1 MAYALRY
8 YKEIAQADGSACRL
22 EIYKKDSTAS
32 AIEIGAVVQGLSLEI
47 QGQQGD
53 VDSPIVKTS
62 LSMTFVD
69 AGDLENG
76 QKNGFWEEF
85 YTPDALMWKVV
96 LKVKDA
102 QETAFRTMWG
112 GYVTPDSFSENI
124 VYRGSVTII
133 ARDNIGHMQDFPF
146 DAQGDADGLISL
158 YNLVNMAW
166 EKIQS
171 PMDLE
176 WNPNQMMV
184 CDGVPAYDTLM
195 NVSQFEGMDWY
206 KAVESALA
214 SYGMVM
220 RFVGDNAVH
229 IGALRFLPNLGWV
242 SADSVPHMEPR
253 FISGAT
259 RELVPA
265 VRRIE
270 ESVDYEA
277 GEVNAPQ
284 VDSSDFT
291 GDINS
296 TLLTTSTGVL
306 FRLYSWDINNTEEG
320 EGWVDNGVSAPY
332 FNPEGY
338 DMTELVESDSHDGRF
353 MWLAF
358 SQYITGDNRYA
369 LYSRRMMAGRIAVR
383 FAFGPT
389 YRLVNSKITPI
400 GSARADYAVVAIE
413 VVSGSSRYFLQE
425 DGTWGSALD
434 MLTYRG
440 EQMQDGELVLDLP
453 TDEFDG
459 GVILNVRIYEA
470 GYYSWSQDSYVP
482 LYALSFTANNV
493 MMEKNSVNT
502 IYNTDNN
509 VILSRSPEIGPAYDR
524 VSFPGFIKN
533 GIFLRDGDEILPA
546 KKWGWSGGTMQQ
558 MAVFNHL
565 QLLSYFAK
573 PNNLI
578 SGTIV
583 NADITRVSVLYEW
596 HGAEHMLM
604 SGRYNFL
611 NGFIENAVLREFA
624 RYEDMWSEV
633 AGAALPETEEEGTT
647 NVESGSSSGGSSPT
661 YTNATTVNIG
671 TGGSGGGGASYLG
684 DLGDVDVAG
693 VVAQSVLYYNGTSWV
708 DMTLSSLLNPFLNPY
723 IKASDVEAALALK
736 ADASALEALGQRV
749 TADENNIATLTN
761 NKADK
766 ATTLAGYGIK
776 DAYTKTEVDGKVTTI
791 NNSIT
796 AVSGRVTTI
805 ETWKTELSKYITIV
819 DGNVKISTNLI
830 VTGDSSSGES
840 GEDTPAIGTVT
851 GIKVNG
857 QTYNPTAGIVTIP
870 DYPTTLEWNAIG
882 GKPSFAAVATSGK
895 YSDLSGLPTIPS
907 LDGYATEKWVTDKG
921 YATATALSS
930 GLSTKV
936 DKVSGKGLSTNDFTT
951 TLLNKLNGIASGAQV
966 NVQSDWNATSGDA
979 FIKNKPTIPAV
990 PTKVSAFT
998 NDAGYITASA
1008 LDGYATESWVE
1019 GKKYLT
1025 AHQEVKNTGNTLSF
1039 GSAIIIGSVGGTNL
1053 TAALPSVASVKTS
1066 LGLGSLAYLN
1076 SLSKSDVGL
1085 GNVENTALST
1095 WAGTNKITT
1104 LGTITS
1110 GIWNGSK
1117 IANAYLVN
1125 SAITIAGTSVSLGGS
1140 IAASTIT
1147 AAQIGSGNTLIHS
1160 GNIGSQSVNYA
1171 TSAGNANTLRG
1182 YGLSSISYSRRVFY
1196 KSDYEHYVVLLCKVG
1211 TNTTNTLHRITGKL
1225 YTTEVGFSRYQA
1237 ADIDVVVSDWTSG
1250 NNSYFRFDTYGM
1262 GTRMRLITCTYEG
1275 STYLAIEHTNTQA
1288 VYLYFEGTLTN
1299 MDLTAVHYYSSNT
1312 ETVVNSEIY
1321 NSRVAVSLSQP
1332 YSGSYKY
1339 ALTSDNVASATK
1351 LATARTI
1358 WGQSFDGTGNV
1369 TGSLNLY
1376 TVPAG
1381 YTSGWAS
1388 EVNVKNSEGTA
1399 LTAFGA
1405 YGYAQTLSYAYIGPS
1420 YLSPHVVI
1428 NSSGNVTIG
1437 GGDLAGT
1444 DYKLFVHGNTKF
1456 ISDAN
1461 SLKLYTRIN
1470 GSVIQVGRTTANYT
1484 SGYNGGL
1491 TYGEDDNVLG
1501 YIAGVYNNKDANN
1514 THFFYGGPAGSAVL
1528 NIKNGNVLIG
1538 TTTDSGYKL
1547 DVNGTARV
1555 SGAVTMSSTL
1565 SVAGG
1570 VSTPALY
1577 GGTSGSYNWRL
1588 ISDVSTNAIWLQA
1601 GLTDNTS
1608 NSGVLYL
1615 SGINTLL
1622 LTYLHLYA
1630 TETIARTLRPSS
1642 TGTYTLGT
1650 SSYRWST
1657 IYGVNGDFSG
1667 SITCGSDL
1675 NVGGNA
1681 IIAGDTSNGS
1691 DIRFKDVIESKHIK
1705 IDDIA
1710 NAPLF
1715 TFKWNDRE
1723 DDTIHLGTSAQ
1734 YWEGVAPWLVKGED
1748 FKTLD
1753 YATLGVAIG
1762 ISLANKT
1769 MNLDDRVKILE
1780 DENKALKAEI
1790 NRLRRHDN

>member
-1160 GNIGSQSVNYA
+1160 GNIGSYNAGSANILATAYSENINYA
-1171 TSAGNANTLRG
+1171 A
-1182 YGLSSISYSRRVFY
+1182 
-1196 KSDYEHYVVLLCKVG
+1196 
-1211 TNTTNTLHRITGKL
+1211 
-1225 YTTEVGFSRYQA
+1225 YTTELKLIKYNADWEANGFPNN
-1237 ADIDVVVSDWTSG
+1237 WTSG
-1250 NNSYFRFDTYGM
+1250 LSVMAGYGGWQLVTYGGSADTPYFRKVSDSGVWSNW
-1262 GTRMRLITCTYEG
+1262 RA
-1275 STYLAIEHTNTQA
+1275 LAFT
-1288 VYLYFEGTLTN
+1288 
-1299 MDLTAVHYYSSNT
+1299 DS
-1312 ETVVNSEIY
+1312 
-1321 NSRVAVSLSQP
+1321 
-1332 YSGSYKY
+1332 
-1339 ALTSDNVASATK
+1339 NVASATK

-1369 TGSLNLY
+1369 SGALKTPS
-1376 TVPAG
+1376 G
-1381 YTSGWAS
+1381 YNAVTI
-1388 EVNVKNSEGTA
+1388 
-1399 LTAFGA
+1399 LD
-1405 YGYAQTLSYAYIGPS
+1405 S
-1420 YLSPHVVI
+1420 YLVLGQGMAENSLPTYLDGYNVYMRYGKSSTIGMVL

-1437 GGDLAGT
+1437 ASDLAGT
-1444 DYKLFVHGNTKF
+1444 DVKMAVYG
-1456 ISDAN
+1456 I
-1461 SLKLYTRIN
+1461 TRIHRS
-1470 GSVIQVGRTTANYT
+1470 GSSREYLDISLGDVSVY
-1484 SGYNGGL
+1484 YNGYDPDGYSNHYFQSNGTTL
-1491 TYGEDDNVLG
+1491 MSILG
-1501 YIAGVYNNKDANN
+1501 
-1514 THFFYGGPAGSAVL
+1514 SS
-1528 NIKNGNVLIG
+1528 GNVGIG
-1538 TTTDSGYKL
+1538 TTSPAYKL
-1547 DVNGTARV
+1547 DVAGTGRFT
-1555 SGAVTMSSTL
+1555 GAVTMSSAL

-1577 GGTSGSYNWRL
+1577 GGTSSSYNWRL

-1601 GLTDNTS
+1601 GLTDKTS

-1734 YWEGVAPWLVKGED
+1734 YWETFTPWLVKGED

-1762 ISLANKT
+1762 ISLANKA
-1769 MNLDDRVKILE
+1769 LSH
-1780 DENKALKAEI
+1780 DEEIKALKNKVKALEAEI

>member
-69 AGDLENG
+69 AGDIENG
-76 QKNGFWEEF
+76 QKNGFWQEF

-112 GYVTPDSFSENI
+112 GYVTPDSFSENL

-171 PMDLE
+171 PMALE
-176 WNPNQMMV
+176 WNPTQMMV

-296 TLLTTSTGVL
+296 TLLTTSTGVQFYL
-306 FRLYSWDINNTEEG
+306 DSWDITNTEEG

-369 LYSRRMMAGRIAVR
+369 LYSRRMMSGRIAVR

-459 GVILNVRIYEA
+459 GVILNIRIYEA

-502 IYNTDNN
+502 IYNADNN

-583 NADITRVSVLYEW
+583 NADITRVGVLYQW

-633 AGAALPETEEEGTT
+633 VGAALPETEEEGTT
-647 NVESGSSSGGSSPT
+647 NVESGASSGGSSPT
-661 YTNATTVNIG
+661 YTNTTTVNIG

-684 DLGDVDVAG
+684 DLLDVDTMNTL
-693 VVAQSVLYYNGTSWV
+693 AQSFLYYNG
-708 DMTLSSLLNPFLNPY
+708 
-723 IKASDVEAALALK
+723 
-736 ADASALEALGQRV
+736 
-749 TADENNIATLTN
+749 
-761 NKADK
+761 
-766 ATTLAGYGIK
+766 
-776 DAYTKTEVDGKVTTI
+776 
-791 NNSIT
+791 
-796 AVSGRVTTI
+796 
-805 ETWKTELSKYITIV
+805 
-819 DGNVKISTNLI
+819 
-830 VTGDSSSGES
+830 
-840 GEDTPAIGTVT
+840 
-851 GIKVNG
+851 
-857 QTYNPTAGIVTIP
+857 
-870 DYPTTLEWNAIG
+870 
-882 GKPSFAAVATSGK
+882 
-895 YSDLSGLPTIPS
+895 
-907 LDGYATEKWVTDKG
+907 EKWVDKPIASVLDPILHRLEKAEEITSLFG
-921 YATATALSS
+921 VDEH
-930 GLSTKV
+930 GIFV
-936 DKVSGKGLSTNDFTT
+936 DKNFRSSMEISAGGAGEVEDGEGEGEGGIIEGTYQMYHHVQTDSAKVWRVEHGLGKYPNVRIIDSNRMLCYGDVQYLNDSVLTITF
-951 TLLNKLNGIASGAQV
+951 GA
-966 NVQSDWNATSGDA
+966 AEKGDA
-979 FIKNKPTIPAV
+979 YC
-990 PTKVSAFT
+990 
-998 NDAGYITASA
+998 D
-1008 LDGYATESWVE
+1008 
-1019 GKKYLT
+1019 
-1025 AHQEVKNTGNTLSF
+1025 
-1039 GSAIIIGSVGGTNL
+1039 
-1053 TAALPSVASVKTS
+1053 
-1066 LGLGSLAYLN
+1066 
-1076 SLSKSDVGL
+1076 
-1085 GNVENTALST
+1085 
-1095 WAGTNKITT
+1095 
-1104 LGTITS
+1104 
-1110 GIWNGSK
+1110 
-1117 IANAYLVN
+1117 
-1125 SAITIAGTSVSLGGS
+1125 
-1140 IAASTIT
+1140 
-1147 AAQIGSGNTLIHS
+1147 
-1160 GNIGSQSVNYA
+1160 
-1171 TSAGNANTLRG
+1171 
-1182 YGLSSISYSRRVFY
+1182 
-1196 KSDYEHYVVLLCKVG
+1196 
-1211 TNTTNTLHRITGKL
+1211 
-1225 YTTEVGFSRYQA
+1225 
-1237 ADIDVVVSDWTSG
+1237 
-1250 NNSYFRFDTYGM
+1250 
-1262 GTRMRLITCTYEG
+1262 
-1275 STYLAIEHTNTQA
+1275 
-1288 VYLYFEGTLTN
+1288 
-1299 MDLTAVHYYSSNT
+1299 
-1312 ETVVNSEIY
+1312 
-1321 NSRVAVSLSQP
+1321 
-1332 YSGSYKY
+1332 
-1339 ALTSDNVASATK
+1339 
-1351 LATARTI
+1351 
-1358 WGQSFDGTGNV
+1358 
-1369 TGSLNLY
+1369 
-1376 TVPAG
+1376 
-1381 YTSGWAS
+1381 
-1388 EVNVKNSEGTA
+1388 
-1399 LTAFGA
+1399 
-1405 YGYAQTLSYAYIGPS
+1405 
-1420 YLSPHVVI
+1420 
-1428 NSSGNVTIG
+1428 
-1437 GGDLAGT
+1437 
-1444 DYKLFVHGNTKF
+1444 
-1456 ISDAN
+1456 
-1461 SLKLYTRIN
+1461 
-1470 GSVIQVGRTTANYT
+1470 
-1484 SGYNGGL
+1484 
-1491 TYGEDDNVLG
+1491 
-1501 YIAGVYNNKDANN
+1501 
-1514 THFFYGGPAGSAVL
+1514 
-1528 NIKNGNVLIG
+1528 
-1538 TTTDSGYKL
+1538 
-1547 DVNGTARV
+1547 
-1555 SGAVTMSSTL
+1555 
-1565 SVAGG
+1565 
-1570 VSTPALY
+1570 
-1577 GGTSGSYNWRL
+1577 
-1588 ISDVSTNAIWLQA
+1588 
-1601 GLTDNTS
+1601 
-1608 NSGVLYL
+1608 
-1615 SGINTLL
+1615 
-1622 LTYLHLYA
+1622 
-1630 TETIARTLRPSS
+1630 
-1642 TGTYTLGT
+1642 
-1650 SSYRWST
+1650 
-1657 IYGVNGDFSG
+1657 
-1667 SITCGSDL
+1667 
-1675 NVGGNA
+1675 
-1681 IIAGDTSNGS
+1681 
-1691 DIRFKDVIESKHIK
+1691 
-1705 IDDIA
+1705 
-1710 NAPLF
+1710 
-1715 TFKWNDRE
+1715 
-1723 DDTIHLGTSAQ
+1723 
-1734 YWEGVAPWLVKGED
+1734 
-1748 FKTLD
+1748 
-1753 YATLGVAIG
+1753 
-1762 ISLANKT
+1762 
-1769 MNLDDRVKILE
+1769 
-1780 DENKALKAEI
+1780 
-1790 NRLRRHDN
+1790 

>member
-270 ESVDYEA
+270 ESVKYDLVKDYQPKITTRDFSGNTFDVETSWGVVEDIAWSLIESSPMFSFGWYNEVPFKTLAFNPNGYEA
-277 GEVNAPQ
+277 DDNLT
-284 VDSSDFT
+284 DSDREALYGNTCILT
-291 GDINS
+291 GTKDDDTHSLSYVMTVGPESFAINIQFGQFY
-296 TLLTTSTGVL
+296 TRWT
-306 FRLYSWDINNTEEG
+306 N
-320 EGWVDNGVSAPY
+320 SA
-332 FNPEGY
+332 GY
-338 DMTELVESDSHDGRF
+338 HTIGFPLNVPAS
-353 MWLAF
+353 
-358 SQYITGDNRYA
+358 YVVRYA
-369 LYSRRMMAGRIAVR
+369 IKV
-383 FAFGPT
+383 
-389 YRLVNSKITPI
+389 
-400 GSARADYAVVAIE
+400 E
-413 VVSGSSRYFLQE
+413 H
-425 DGTWGSALD
+425 
-434 MLTYRG
+434 
-440 EQMQDGELVLDLP
+440 
-453 TDEFDG
+453 DG
-459 GVILNVRIYEA
+459 GVSYLTQGGEWMGSFVTRTAEVTSENMSVDVPLSGQFAGKVMVSLVFLNIDTGENAVRIKQIL
-470 GYYSWSQDSYVP
+470 GIS
-482 LYALSFTANNV
+482 LSDISTKP
-493 MMEKNSVNT
+493 MLETNSVNT
-502 IYNTDNN
+502 VYNADNN
-509 VILSRSPEIGPAYDR
+509 VILSRSPEIGPAYNG
-524 VSFPGFIKN
+524 VALPAFIKN

-583 NADITRVSVLYEW
+583 NADITRVGVLYQW

-951 TLLNKLNGIASGAQV
+951 ALLNKLNGIASGAQV

-979 FIKNKPTIPAV
+979 FIKNKPTIPTV

-1066 LGLGSLAYLN
+1066 LGLGSLAYKS
-1076 SLSKSDVGL
+1076 SLVASDIPDLDWSK
-1085 GNVENTALST
+1085 
-1095 WAGTNKITT
+1095 
-1104 LGTITS
+1104 ITS
-1110 GIWNGSK
+1110 GKPTTLAGYGITNGARQSAGSDYASIFLDAATGNYGRLVMYSDLHLRIADSSWSREWTVLDSNNYANYALPLSGGTIKSEGTNPLILNSISIHDSCAILLQRNGVNKAYFGSNATNGAFIYNHVSNAFIGVKDDGTPHYNGS
-1117 IANAYLVN
+1117 
-1125 SAITIAGTSVSLGGS
+1125 
-1140 IAASTIT
+1140 
-1147 AAQIGSGNTLIHS
+1147 NTLIHS
-1160 GNIGSQSVNYA
+1160 GNIGSQSVSHATTTNRFKVLLEA
-1171 TSAGNANTLRG
+1171 TSGDLNTALAAGGIARNYNGGLSQYTNAPSGASYGMVLELRG
-1182 YGLSSISYSRRVFY
+1182 STASS
-1196 KSDYEHYVVLLCKVG
+1196 LAGQL
-1211 TNTTNTLHRITGKL
+1211 
-1225 YTTEVGFSRYQA
+1225 A
-1237 ADIDVVVSDWTSG
+1237 WDV
-1250 NNSYFRFDTYGM
+1250 NH
-1262 GTRMRLITCTYEG
+1262 G
-1275 STYLAIEHTNTQA
+1275 STSDVTRNLWWRAS
-1288 VYLYFEGTLTN
+1288 
-1299 MDLTAVHYYSSNT
+1299 DSSN
-1312 ETVVNSEIY
+1312 
-1321 NSRVAVSLSQP
+1321 
-1332 YSGSYKY
+1332 GFKY
-1339 ALTSDNVASATK
+1339 GKWHQIAFTDSNVASATK

-1369 TGSLNLY
+1369 SGNLY
-1376 TVPAG
+1376 LGSNIIYGGSNYNIIDISGGSGLNIGYGIRSVGSTV
-1381 YTSGWAS
+1381 YWAKS
-1388 EVNVKNSEGTA
+1388 HAFYVGDSHA
-1399 LTAFGA
+1399 LT
-1405 YGYAQTLSYAYIGPS
+1405 
-1420 YLSPHVVI
+1420 I
-1428 NSSGNVTIG
+1428 NSSGNVTVG
-1437 GGDLAGT
+1437 SSDLAGT

-1456 ISDAN
+1456 ISNAN
-1461 SLKLYTRIN
+1461 SLKLYTRISQS
-1470 GSVIQVGRTTANYT
+1470 GIQVGRTTANYT
-1484 SGYNGGL
+1484 GGYNGGIS
-1491 TYGEDDNVLG
+1491 YGEDDNILG
-1501 YIAGVYNNKDANN
+1501 YIAGVFNNKDADS
-1514 THFFYGGPAGSAVL
+1514 THFFYGGPAGSAAL
-1528 NIKNGNVLIG
+1528 YIKNGNVGIG
-1538 TTTDSGYKL
+1538 TTSPAYKL
-1547 DVNGTARV
+1547 DVAGTGRFT
-1555 SGAVTMSSTL
+1555 GAVTMSSTL
-1565 SVAGG
+1565 SV
-1570 VSTPALY
+1570 
-1577 GGTSGSYNWRL
+1577 SGN
-1588 ISDVSTNAIWLQA
+1588 
-1601 GLTDNTS
+1601 
-1608 NSGVLYL
+1608 
-1615 SGINTLL
+1615 
-1622 LTYLHLYA
+1622 
-1630 TETIARTLRPSS
+1630 
-1642 TGTYTLGT
+1642 
-1650 SSYRWST
+1650 
-1657 IYGVNGDFSG
+1657 
-1667 SITCGSDL
+1667 ITCSSNL
-1675 NVGGNA
+1675 IVS
-1681 IIAGDTSNGS
+1681 GDTSSGS

-1734 YWEGVAPWLVKGED
+1734 YWETFTPWLVKGED

-1762 ISLANKT
+1762 ISLANKA
-1769 MNLDDRVKILE
+1769 LSH
-1780 DENKALKAEI
+1780 DEEIKALKNKVKALEAEI